1 MTLEEE
7 LKERYEHWEH
17 LLKYGGQDPFWEDGS
32 NMNLVR
38 NHIINIKRQMEEQG
52 IQSELLDK
60 ETPSEVDVKYMARA
74 DEIRKNA
81 KRALSEYKANKDY
94 QYLLNAIGILNDR
107 QREQTSINY
116 VVGYCRGLE
125 SHIAS
130 DDLVAMR
137 RHESYERYLE
147 SFRDCRKKVENILK
161 EKEKPGEQISI
172 MDFV

>member
-7 LKERYEHWEH
+7 LKERYERWNH
-17 LLKYGGQDPFWEDGS
+17 LKQYGGQDPFWEDGC

-38 NHIINIKRQMEEQG
+38 NHIIYIKRQMEEQS
-52 IQSELLDK
+52 IQSELLNK
-60 ETPSEVDVKYMARA
+60 EVPPEVDVKYMARV

-81 KRALSEYKANKDY
+81 KKALAEYKANKDY
-94 QYLLNAIGILNDR
+94 QYLISVVDRLNKR
-107 QREQTSINY
+107 QIERTCIKN
-116 VVGYCRGLE
+116 VIGYCRGLE
-125 SHIAS
+125 SYIKN

-147 SFRDCRKKVENILK
+147 SFKNCRERVEKVLESRKTEL
-161 EKEKPGEQISI
+161 GQISI

>member
-7 LKERYEHWEH
+7 LKERYEHWNY
-17 LLKYGGQDPFWEDGS
+17 LKQHGGQDPFWEDGS

-38 NHIINIKRQMEEQG
+38 NHIINIKRKMEEKDTQL
-52 IQSELLDK
+52 ELFNK
-60 ETPSEVDVKYMARA
+60 EIPPEVDNKYMARA

-81 KRALSEYKANKDY
+81 KRALAEYKASKDY
-94 QYLLNAIGILNDR
+94 QYLLKAIGRLNDR

-125 SHIAS
+125 SYIKS

-137 RHESYERYLE
+137 RHESYERYLK
-147 SFRDCRKKVENILK
+147 SFYECKKKVENVLK

-172 MDFV
+172 MDFA